1 MEVCSKPVWNRPKKE
16 SEIESEGLQK
26 KGNFFQKNAF
36 CNCKNGKKTRVSRA
50 LRALRSLR
58 ALRVALRVFA
68 ARKVLRTVVC
78 YSFSH
83 GTFIF
88 SGRKSGV

>member
-1 MEVCSKPVWNRPKKE
+1 MLVVVRDVEKE

-26 KGNFFQKNAF
+26 KGNFFQKTRSAIA
-36 CNCKNGKKTRVSRA
+36 KMAKKTRASRA
-50 LRALRSLR
+50 LRALR